1 MRIPTTSS
9 RRGLGFDMTPM
20 IDVVFNL
27 IIFFLLSSHLAR
39 REVQMQLDL
48 PTATTSEQGRET
60 ETRRVVLQVSPDG
73 AVSLGGKS
81 VELTQLVERL
91 QRERAASEELE
102 VRIRADR
109 NVPFQYVE
117 PILKACAQLG
127 IWDVSFAVT
136 RKVAP

>member
-1 MRIPTTSS
+1 
-9 RRGLGFDMTPM
+9 
-20 IDVVFNL
+20 
-27 IIFFLLSSHLAR
+27 
-39 REVQMQLDL
+39 MQLDL